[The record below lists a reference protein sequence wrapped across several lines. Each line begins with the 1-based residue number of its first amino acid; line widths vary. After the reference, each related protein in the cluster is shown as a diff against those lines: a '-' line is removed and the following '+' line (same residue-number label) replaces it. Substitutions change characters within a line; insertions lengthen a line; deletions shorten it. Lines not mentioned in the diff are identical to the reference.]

1 MSRARF
7 KVKSLLFDVCSVFVV
22 VFQVFIIQVV
32 LMVIGLG
39 KETES
44 LTLTFRKGCLCNLVS
59 ILLPNFYSVAV
70 FRSHLRAFLFI
81 YFFDL
86 YNLFSWPR

>member
-39 KETES
+39 KETEY
-44 LTLTFRKGCLCNLVS
+44 TLLNL
-59 ILLPNFYSVAV
+59 
-70 FRSHLRAFLFI
+70 
-81 YFFDL
+81 
-86 YNLFSWPR
+86 